1 MNNQWGRS
9 GNGTTAGGGSGAGG
23 ILFASVVSLA
33 LGAAAGYGGLRMVS
47 GAVPASEIEQ
57 RDQRIAEL
65 ARELDARTAQVED
78 GSQRSQALADENRTL
93 KQQMEALRNGIGSSD
108 NAAVAENT
116 RLTQEVIPELKSDLQ
131 RASRR
136 AADAEALKT
145 KAESALQ
152 ERERQLSLSADQIAR
167 LEEALDQARGAQAG
181 AQSAEAKRLAA
192 EAATLRRQIED
203 AQRAE
208 ETMRAKDLPALRK
221 EIADRDREIANLKA
235 SNGTL
240 TARIGALEAA
250 ARSVQQDGPGNVG
263 DGPARDNAKPADSR
277 NPRDASLVADA
288 MRTAPGLDRLTG
300 TQRDQLERT
309 LVSGEC
315 VTNSLGGVFKRV
327 PVLTLRNLMRDLDS
341 DC

>member
-9 GNGTTAGGGSGAGG
+9 GNGTTAGGGSGVGG

-33 LGAAAGYGGLRMVS
+33 LGAAAGYGGLRMMS
-47 GAVPASEIEQ
+47 GTVPASEIEQ

-65 ARELDARTAQVED
+65 ASELDARTAQVEN

-108 NAAVAENT
+108 DAVVAENA
-116 RLTQEVIPELKSDLQ
+116 RLTQEVIPGLKRDLQ

-136 AADAEALKT
+136 AVDAEASKT
-145 KAESALQ
+145 KAENALQ
-152 ERERQLSLSADQIAR
+152 ERERQLSSGADQIAR
-167 LEEALDQARGAQAG
+167 LEKALDQARGAQVG

-192 EAATLRRQIED
+192 EAATLRRQLDE

-208 ETMRAKDLPALRK
+208 ETMRTKDLPALRK
-221 EIADRDREIANLKA
+221 EIAGRDREIASLKA
-235 SNGTL
+235 SNGAL
-240 TARIGALEAA
+240 MARIGALEVA
-250 ARSVQQDGPGNVG
+250 ARSVQDGPGDVG
-263 DGPARDNAKPADSR
+263 GGPARDNAKPADSR

-288 MRTAPGLDRLTG
+288 MRDAPGLDRLTG

>member
-33 LGAAAGYGGLRMVS
+33 LGAAAGYGGLRMMS

-93 KQQMEALRNGIGSSD
+93 KQQMEALRNSIGSSD
-108 NAAVAENT
+108 DAAVAENA
-116 RLTQEVIPELKSDLQ
+116 RLTQEVIPGLKSDLQ

-136 AADAEALKT
+136 AADAEASKT
-145 KAESALQ
+145 KAENALQ
-152 ERERQLSLSADQIAR
+152 ERERRLSLGADQIAR
-167 LEEALDQARGAQAG
+167 LEKALDQARG

-192 EAATLRRQIED
+192 EAATLRRQLDE
-203 AQRAE
+203 ARRAE
-208 ETMRAKDLPALRK
+208 ETMRTKDLPALRK
-221 EIADRDREIANLKA
+221 EIAGRDREIADLKA

-288 MRTAPGLDRLTG
+288 MRDAPGLDRLTG

>member
-33 LGAAAGYGGLRMVS
+33 LGAAAGYGGLRMMS
-47 GAVPASEIEQ
+47 GAVPAGEIEQ

-65 ARELDARTAQVED
+65 ASELDARTAQVED

-93 KQQMEALRNGIGSSD
+93 KQQMEVLRNGIGSSD
-108 NAAVAENT
+108 DAVVAENA
-116 RLTQEVIPELKSDLQ
+116 RLTQEVIPGLKSDLQ

-145 KAESALQ
+145 KAENALQ
-152 ERERQLSLSADQIAR
+152 ERERRLSLGADQIAR
-167 LEEALDQARGAQAG
+167 LEKALDQTRG
-181 AQSAEAKRLAA
+181 AQSAETKRLAA
-192 EAATLRRQIED
+192 EAATLRRQFED

-221 EIADRDREIANLKA
+221 EIADRDREIADLKA

-250 ARSVQQDGPGNVG
+250 ARSVQQKGPGNVG

-288 MRTAPGLDRLTG
+288 MRDAPGLDRLTG